1 MASRPP
7 SSIPTPAYRQ
17 AGQGGGC
24 INGTIPNSKTICY
37 HQTMYHI
44 KELLPKVL
52 KKRGLQDHAKASH
65 VILHT
70 QEWIITEL
78 EGYQDQLIA
87 KSFKDGIL
95 LINAENS
102 VCAQE
107 LNQVLLELKEH
118 LSEKGHNILEIRII
132 RSQ

>member
-1 MASRPP
+1 
-7 SSIPTPAYRQ
+7 
-17 AGQGGGC
+17 
-24 INGTIPNSKTICY
+24 
-37 HQTMYHI
+37 MYHI